1 MPYGDGT
8 GPLGLGPATGWGRG
22 PCGRGLA
29 RRGNMA
35 RGWGWR
41 RGYAYYSKEDEISS
55 LKEEKKL
62 LEEELKAINSMLEDT
77 EKK

>member
-8 GPLGLGPATGWGRG
+8 GPLGFGPATGWGRG

-29 RRGNMA
+29 RRGMA
-35 RGWGWR
+35 QGRGWR
-41 RGYAYYSKEDEISS
+41 RGYVYYSKEDEMSS